1 MPSRPIHQ
9 VLSDRPFVS
18 VPADTPVREVVRQMS
33 ALQRSAALVTEHGVL
48 TGIFTERDAAFGVLA
63 AGLDADTTP
72 VGAVMTHNPVTLT
85 EDRPFGHALHL
96 MYENGVRHVPIV
108 RRQPP
113 PARRGHCARRTAT
126 RRAHLRRRAGAA
138 RGDHGHPVSGLVRGL
153 RRSYRGPE
161 ARRLM

>member
-9 VLSDRPFVS
+9 VLADRPFVNVS
-18 VPADTPVREVVRQMS
+18 IFTSVREVTQLMQ
-33 ALQRSAALVTEHGVL
+33 AQHCSAALITEHGVL

-72 VGAVMTHNPVTLT
+72 VGAVMTQNPVTLT

-108 RRQPP
+108 DANRRPLGVVT
-113 PARRGHCARRTAT
+113 ARDALQLDAI
-126 RRAHLRRRAGAA
+126 AFGAE
-138 RGDHGHPVSGLVRGL
+138 LVRREEITVIL
-153 RRSYRGPE
+153 
-161 ARRLM
+161 

>member
-9 VLSDRPFVS
+9 VLADRPFVNVS
-18 VPADTPVREVVRQMS
+18 IFTSVREVTQLMQ
-33 ALQRSAALVTEHGVL
+33 AQHCSAALITEHGVL

-108 RRQPP
+108 DANRRPLGVVT
-113 PARRGHCARRTAT
+113 ARDALQLDAI
-126 RRAHLRRRAGAA
+126 AFGAE
-138 RGDHGHPVSGLVRGL
+138 LVRREEITVIL
-153 RRSYRGPE
+153 
-161 ARRLM
+161 

>member
-9 VLSDRPFVS
+9 VLADRAFVS
-18 VPADTPVREVVRQMS
+18 VSAFTSVREVTRLMQ
-33 ALQRSAALVTEHGVL
+33 AQHCSAALITEHGVL

-108 RRQPP
+108 DANRRPLGVVT
-113 PARRGHCARRTAT
+113 ARDALQLDALTF
-126 RRAHLRRRAGAA
+126 GAE
-138 RGDHGHPVSGLVRGL
+138 LVRREEITVIL
-153 RRSYRGPE
+153 
-161 ARRLM
+161 

>member
-9 VLSDRPFVS
+9 ILSDRPFVGVS
-18 VPADTPVREVVRQMS
+18 ADTPVREVVRQMN
-33 ALQRSAALVTEHGVL
+33 ALQRSAALATEHGVL

-108 RRQPP
+108 DANRRPLGVVT
-113 PARRGHCARRTAT
+113 ARDALQLDALTF
-126 RRAHLRRRAGAA
+126 GAE
-138 RGDHGHPVSGLVRGL
+138 LVRREEITVIL
-153 RRSYRGPE
+153 
-161 ARRLM
+161 

>member
-9 VLSDRPFVS
+9 ILSDRPFVGVS
-18 VPADTPVREVVRQMS
+18 ADTPVREVVRQMN

-85 EDRPFGHALHL
+85 L

-108 RRQPP
+108 DANRRPLGVVT
-113 PARRGHCARRTAT
+113 ARDALQLDALTFSAE
-126 RRAHLRRRAGAA
+126 
-138 RGDHGHPVSGLVRGL
+138 LVRREEITVIL
-153 RRSYRGPE
+153 
-161 ARRLM
+161 

>member
-1 MPSRPIHQ
+1 MLSRPIHQ
-9 VLSDRPFVS
+9 VLADRPFVNVS
-18 VPADTPVREVVRQMS
+18 IFTSVREVTQLMQ
-33 ALQRSAALVTEHGVL
+33 AQHCSAALITEHGVL

-108 RRQPP
+108 DANRRPLGVVT
-113 PARRGHCARRTAT
+113 ARDALQLDALTF
-126 RRAHLRRRAGAA
+126 GA
-138 RGDHGHPVSGLVRGL
+138 GLVRREEITVIL
-153 RRSYRGPE
+153 
-161 ARRLM
+161 

>member
-108 RRQPP
+108 DANRRPLGVVT
-113 PARRGHCARRTAT
+113 AR
-126 RRAHLRRRAGAA
+126 GAA
-138 RGDHGHPVSGLVRGL
+138 RGDHGHPVGGRVRGL

-161 ARRLM
+161 ARRL